1 MSENRKQWMV
11 VGAVVAL
18 LGLLVGVGWANR
30 GSFLPLDV
38 GSDAPDFRAS
48 DLQGKPVALSE
59 LRGQVVLLNIWAT
72 WCGPCRAEMPSLQRL
87 HQQLGPEGLKVVAVS
102 VDAAPGRLD
111 ATGNTGGDVAA
122 FGKEYGLT
130 FPLWREPSGAI
141 QRAYRTTGIPE
152 SFVIGRDGSIRKKVI
167 GATEW
172 DDPTNVELIR
182 RLLKQ

>member
-1 MSENRKQWMV
+1 MSESRKQWIV
-11 VGAVVAL
+11 VGAVLAL
-18 LGLLVGVGWANR
+18 LAALVGVGWANR

-38 GSDAPDFRAS
+38 GSEAPGFRAA
-48 DLQGKPVALSE
+48 DLQGRPVALAD

-72 WCGPCRAEMPSLQRL
+72 WCGPCRDEMPSLQRL
-87 HQQLGPEGLKVVAVS
+87 HQQLGPEGLQVIAVS
-102 VDAAPGRLD
+102 VDAAPGKRD
-111 ATGNTGGDVAA
+111 AGGNPGGDVAA
-122 FGKEYGLT
+122 FGKQYGLT
-130 FPLWREPSGAI
+130 FALWREPTGSI

-172 DDPTNVELIR
+172 DDQANVDLIR

>member
-1 MSENRKQWMV
+1 MSESRKQWIV

-18 LGLLVGVGWANR
+18 LAALVGVGWANR

-38 GSDAPDFRAS
+38 GSEAPAFTAT
-48 DLQGKPVALSE
+48 DLQGKPVKLAD

-87 HQQLGPEGLKVVAVS
+87 HQQLAPEGLRVVAVS
-102 VDAAPGRLD
+102 VDAAPGTLD
-111 ATGNTGGDVAA
+111 DSGNAGGDVAA
-122 FGKEYGLT
+122 FGRQFGLT

-141 QRAYRTTGIPE
+141 QRSYRTTGIPE

>member
-1 MSENRKQWMV
+1 MSESRKQWIV
-11 VGAVVAL
+11 VASVVAL
-18 LGLLVGVGWANR
+18 LAALVGVGWANR

-38 GSDAPDFRAS
+38 GSDAPDFRAT
-48 DLQGKPVALSE
+48 DAAGRPVSLAD

-87 HQQLGPEGLKVVAVS
+87 HQQLGPEGLRVIAVS
-102 VDAAPGRLD
+102 VDAAPGTLD
-111 ATGNTGGDVAA
+111 ASGNAGGDVAA
-122 FGKEYGLT
+122 FGRQYGLT

-172 DDPTNVELIR
+172 DDATNVELIR

>member
-1 MSENRKQWMV
+1 MSESRKQWIV

-18 LGLLVGVGWANR
+18 LAALVGVGWANR

-38 GSDAPDFRAS
+38 GSEAPAFSAR
-48 DLQGKPVALSE
+48 DLQGRPVSLAD
-59 LRGQVVLLNIWAT
+59 LRGKVVLLNIWAT

-87 HQQLGPEGLKVVAVS
+87 HQQLGPEGLVVVAVS
-102 VDAAPGRLD
+102 VDAAAGSRD
-111 ATGNTGGDVAA
+111 ASGNPGGDVAA
-122 FGKEYGLT
+122 FGRQYGLT
-130 FPLWREPSGAI
+130 FPLWHEPTGGI